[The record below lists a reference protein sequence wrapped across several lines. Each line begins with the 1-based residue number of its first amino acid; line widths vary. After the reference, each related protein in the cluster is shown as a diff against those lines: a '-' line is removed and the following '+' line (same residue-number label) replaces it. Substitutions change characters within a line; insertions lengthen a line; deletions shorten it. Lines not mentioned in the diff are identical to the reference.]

1 MTRTRRRGG
10 RRARST
16 RGRPGFVG
24 AVVGLLLLI
33 SCGAALSDVG
43 EEPGLGVAPTP
54 VATRALDPAD
64 TAEPTVD
71 EDPTAVAPTDEPTE
85 TAEPGTALALLAE
98 LRVAGRAPRTG
109 YDRDLFEYR
118 SYDSD
123 RNGCDVRNDILR
135 RDLTDVLI
143 KPGTQGCVVLTGMLH
158 DPYSGQVLA
167 FDRQA
172 ADDVQIDHV
181 VALSDAWQKGA
192 QGWDAQTMREFGNDP
207 LNLLAVDGRLNGQ
220 KGDGDAATWLPPN
233 KRFRCEYV
241 ARQIT
246 VKHTYGLWV
255 TQAEHDAMARVLAD
269 CPDQAVVERVTAPLG
284 GPEGDPEQSSTPTT
298 TPTQEP
304 TAPDPAADGDT
315 DPRFGSCKDAKAEG
329 YGPYVRG
336 VDPEYDWYRDGDAD
350 GIVCE

>member
-1 MTRTRRRGG
+1 
-10 RRARST
+10 
-16 RGRPGFVG
+16 
-24 AVVGLLLLI
+24 
-33 SCGAALSDVG
+33 
-43 EEPGLGVAPTP
+43 
-54 VATRALDPAD
+54 
-64 TAEPTVD
+64 
-71 EDPTAVAPTDEPTE
+71 
-85 TAEPGTALALLAE
+85 
-98 LRVAGRAPRTG
+98 
-109 YDRDLFEYR
+109 
-118 SYDSD
+118 
-123 RNGCDVRNDILR
+123 
-135 RDLTDVLI
+135 
-143 KPGTQGCVVLTGMLH
+143 
-158 DPYSGQVLA
+158 
-167 FDRQA
+167 
-172 ADDVQIDHV
+172 
-181 VALSDAWQKGA
+181 
-192 QGWDAQTMREFGNDP
+192 MREFGNDP